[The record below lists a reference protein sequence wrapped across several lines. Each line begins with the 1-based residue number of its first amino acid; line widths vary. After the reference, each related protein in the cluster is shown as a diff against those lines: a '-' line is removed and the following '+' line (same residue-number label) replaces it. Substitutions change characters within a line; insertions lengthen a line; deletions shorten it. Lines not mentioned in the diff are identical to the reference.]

1 MSGFDNRPD
10 FGNGSESGPEEQRK
24 VPRRMD
30 LDSIGRVLLFL
41 GMGVFAVGILF
52 VVAAR
57 IPGVN
62 QLFNL
67 PGDIRIESGNVS
79 CFFPIVSMIILSLLL
94 TIVAN
99 IIIRL
104 LNR

>member
-10 FGNGSESGPEEQRK
+10 FGDEPETKGK

-30 LDSIGRVLLFL
+30 LDSIGRILLLL
-41 GMGVFAVGILF
+41 GVGVIGVGILF

-94 TIVAN
+94 TVVAN
-99 IIIRL
+99 IIIRF

>member
-1 MSGFDNRPD
+1 MNGLDNRSD
-10 FGNGSESGPEEQRK
+10 FGDESDTKKK

-30 LDSIGRVLLFL
+30 LDSIGRVLLLL
-41 GMGVFAVGILF
+41 GVGVFGVGILF

-94 TIVAN
+94 TVVAN
-99 IIIRL
+99 IIIRF